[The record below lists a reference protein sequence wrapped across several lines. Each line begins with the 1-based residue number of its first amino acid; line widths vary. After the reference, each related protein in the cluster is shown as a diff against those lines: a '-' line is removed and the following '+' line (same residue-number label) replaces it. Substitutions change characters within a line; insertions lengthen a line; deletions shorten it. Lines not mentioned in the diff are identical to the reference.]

1 MKKINKKENEID
13 KFEIERIYKEL
24 LKEFNLDDVDG
35 IQVVGDN
42 VEKFKE
48 NFIRIIENNILWNK

>member
-1 MKKINKKENEID
+1 MKNNKKEQEID
-13 KFEIERIYKEL
+13 KAEIERIYKSVL
-24 LKEFNLDDVDG
+24 DEFNLKGVNG

-48 NFIRIIENNILWNK
+48 NFIRIIENNIL

>member
-1 MKKINKKENEID
+1 MKNNKKEKEID
-13 KFEIERIYKEL
+13 KAEIERIYKSVL
-24 LKEFNLDDVDG
+24 DEFNLKEVDG

-48 NFIRIIENNILWNK
+48 NFIRIIENNIL

>member
-1 MKKINKKENEID
+1 MKKTNKKEKEID
-13 KFEIERIYKEL
+13 KAEIERIYKDL
-24 LKEFNLDDVDG
+24 LKEFNLDKVDG

-48 NFIRIIENNILWNK
+48 NFIRIIENNIL

>member
-1 MKKINKKENEID
+1 MGNNID
-13 KFEIERIYKEL
+13 KAEIERIYKSIL
-24 LKEFNLDDVDG
+24 DEFNLSDVDG

-48 NFIRIIENNILWNK
+48 NFIRIIENNVL

>member
-1 MKKINKKENEID
+1 MKNNKKEQEID
-13 KFEIERIYKEL
+13 KAEIERIYKSVL
-24 LKEFNLDDVDG
+24 DEFNLKEVNG

-48 NFIRIIENNILWNK
+48 NFIRIIENNIL

>member
-1 MKKINKKENEID
+1 MEKTRNKKEKEID
-13 KFEIERIYKEL
+13 KAEIERIYKSVLE
-24 LKEFNLDDVDG
+24 EFNLKEVNG

-48 NFIRIIENNILWNK
+48 NFIRIVENNIL

>member
-1 MKKINKKENEID
+1 MENNID
-13 KFEIERIYKEL
+13 KAEIERIYKSVL
-24 LKEFNLDDVDG
+24 DEFNLKEVDG

-48 NFIRIIENNILWNK
+48 NFIRIIENNIL